1 VIAAGPLSADDG
13 PGSSQRQNERKA
25 ANMFVTELRERFS
38 RFGMGLRARLI
49 SFE

>member
-1 VIAAGPLSADDG
+1 VIAAERLPADG
-13 PGSSQRQNERKA
+13 VGGSSQRLNERKA

>member
-1 VIAAGPLSADDG
+1 
-13 PGSSQRQNERKA
+13 
-25 ANMFVTELRERFS
+25 MFVTELRERFA